1 MIHSILILKS
11 LIRNKLSIP
20 SALRCTLTYTTKSSF
35 TTAVISSA
43 PVRPGN
49 NDNNKN
55 EEDITSITDNDL
67 NENQMQSNFTKHDVI
82 EQRQVFEESLK
93 LAAANLSNR
102 TPVSI
107 LISLLRVST
116 FLDNT
121 PLSLRLVD
129 YIKPKMN
136 TLSNEEVASLH
147 SSLVLVSS
155 KLDPKIIKLLE
166 YVTLRRVHSLS
177 PSEIT

>member
-1 MIHSILILKS
+1 MST
-11 LIRNKLSIP
+11 NLSIN
-20 SALRCTLTYTTKSSF
+20 S
-35 TTAVISSA
+35 I
-43 PVRPGN
+43 N
-49 NDNNKN
+49 NSEENKA
-55 EEDITSITDNDL
+55 SITNNDL

-93 LAAANLSNR
+93 LAAASLSNR

-155 KLDPKIIKLLE
+155 TIDPKVVKLLE

-177 PSEIT
+177 PTEIT